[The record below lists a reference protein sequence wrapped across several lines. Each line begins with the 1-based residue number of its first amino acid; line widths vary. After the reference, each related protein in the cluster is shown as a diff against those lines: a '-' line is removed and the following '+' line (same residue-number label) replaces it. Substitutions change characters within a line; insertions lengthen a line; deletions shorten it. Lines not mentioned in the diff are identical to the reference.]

1 MTAVRLEKV
10 VKKYGDV
17 GAVHGID
24 LELQD
29 GKFTVLVGP
38 SGCGK
43 TTTLRMIAGLET
55 VTDGRIFIGD
65 IDVTHLEPKDRD
77 VSMVFQNYALYPHL
91 SVADNIAFPLMAR
104 GAKRADVQGRID
116 EVAEALEITPLL
128 GRKPKELS
136 GGQQQRVAIGRA
148 IVRQPKVFL
157 FDEPLSNL
165 DAKLRVEMRTELLR
179 LQRQLGTTAVY
190 VTHDQEEAM
199 TLSDVMV
206 VMRDGVICQQGKPV
220 EVYEKPVDTFVAG
233 FVGSPRMNLIKG
245 VMDQGVF
252 TFAGGLRMPI
262 SSSHIGETTLGV
274 RPEDVTLS
282 VGDTAGLAG
291 SAGLAGVVEIIE
303 LLGPR
308 AIVALKARNTS
319 LTAVVEAAGL
329 SGITEGAEVQVRF
342 RESKLHLFG
351 ADGRRI

>member
-1 MTAVRLEKV
+1 VNVRLEKV

-43 TTTLRMIAGLET
+43 TTTLRMIAGLES

-65 IDVTHLEPKDRD
+65 LDVTDLEPKDRD

-91 SVADNIAFPLMAR
+91 TVADNIAFPLMAR
-104 GAKRADVQGRID
+104 GAKRADVQERID
-116 EVAEALEITPLL
+116 EVAKALEITQLL

-148 IVRQPKVFL
+148 IIRQPKVFL

-206 VMRDGVICQQGKPV
+206 VMRDGVICQQGRPV
-220 EVYEKPVDTFVAG
+220 DVYEYPVDTFVAS

-245 VMDQGVF
+245 VTENGTF
-252 TFAGGLRMPI
+252 TFAGGLRRI
-262 SSSHIGETTLGV
+262 TGK
-274 RPEDVTLS
+274 RLS
-282 VGDTAGLAG
+282 AY
-291 SAGLAGVVEIIE
+291 
-303 LLGPR
+303 
-308 AIVALKARNTS
+308 AR
-319 LTAVVEAAGL
+319 
-329 SGITEGAEVQVRF
+329 
-342 RESKLHLFG
+342 KMCC
-351 ADGRRI
+351 

>member
-1 MTAVRLEKV
+1 MNVRLEKV

-43 TTTLRMIAGLET
+43 TTTLRMIAGLES

-65 IDVTHLEPKDRD
+65 LDVTDLEPKDRD

-116 EVAEALEITPLL
+116 EVATALEITQLL

-148 IVRQPKVFL
+148 IIRQPKVFL

-206 VMRDGVICQQGKPV
+206 VMRDGVICQQGRPV
-220 EVYEKPVDTFVAG
+220 DVYEYPVDTFVAS

-245 VMDQGVF
+245 VTENGTF
-252 TFAGGLRMPI
+252 TFAGGLRVAVDSP
-262 SSSHIGETTLGV
+262 HHGETTLGV
-274 RPEDVTLS
+274 RPEDVLLS
-282 VGDTAGLAG
+282 IGG
-291 SAGLAGVVEIIE
+291 SEGFGAVVEIIE

-308 AIVALKARNTS
+308 AIVALKARSTS
-319 LTAVVEAAGL
+319 LTAVVEASGL
-329 SGITEGAEVQVRF
+329 SGITEGANVQVSLRG
-342 RESKLHLFG
+342 SKLHLFG
-351 ADGRRI
+351 PDGCRL

>member
-1 MTAVRLEKV
+1 VTAVHLKKV
-10 VKKYGDV
+10 VKKYGEV

-55 VTDGRIFIGD
+55 VTDGKIFVGD
-65 IDVTHLEPKDRD
+65 LDVTDLEPKDRD

-91 SVADNIAFPLMAR
+91 TVAENIAFPLMAR
-104 GAKRADVQGRID
+104 GAKRSDVQGRIE
-116 EVAEALEITPLL
+116 EVAAALEITPLL

-220 EVYEKPVDTFVAG
+220 EVYEHPVDTFVAS
-233 FVGSPRMNLIKG
+233 FVGSPKMNLIKG
-245 VMDQGVF
+245 VIDHGSF
-252 TFAGGLRMPI
+252 TFAGGAHLPI
-262 SSSHIGETTLGV
+262 ESSHFGETTLGV
-274 RPEDVTLS
+274 RPEDVILS
-282 VGDTAGLAG
+282 VGGDEGIG
-291 SAGLAGVVEIIE
+291 GIVEIIE

-308 AIVALKARNTS
+308 AIVALKIRGTS

-329 SGITEGAEVQVRF
+329 TGISEGVEVRVRF

-351 ADGRRI
+351 PDGRRSG

>member
-1 MTAVRLEKV
+1 MTAVRLKKV

-55 VTDGRIFIGD
+55 VTDGHIFIGD
-65 IDVTHLEPKDRD
+65 LDVTDLEPKDRD

-91 SVADNIAFPLMAR
+91 TVAENIAFPLMAR
-104 GAKRADVQGRID
+104 GAKRADIQGRID
-116 EVAEALEITPLL
+116 EVAAALEITPLL

-148 IVRQPKVFL
+148 IIRQPKVFL

-206 VMRDGVICQQGKPV
+206 VMRDGVICQQGRP
-220 EVYEKPVDTFVAG
+220 EDVYEHPVDTFVAS

-245 VMDQGVF
+245 VIDDGVF
-252 TFAGGLRMPI
+252 TFAGGVGI
-262 SSSHIGETTLGV
+262 EITTSHFGETTLGV
-274 RPEDVTLS
+274 RPEDVILS
-282 VGDTAGLAG
+282 VGDDEGF
-291 SAGLAGVVEIIE
+291 AGVVEIIE

-308 AIVALKARNTS
+308 AIVTLKARSTL
-319 LTAVVEAAGL
+319 LTAVVEASGL
-329 SGITEGAEVQVRF
+329 SGITEGAGVRVRF

-351 ADGRRI
+351 VDGRRL

>member
-1 MTAVRLEKV
+1 MTVVRLEKV

-65 IDVTHLEPKDRD
+65 IDVTNLEPKDRD

-104 GAKRADVQGRID
+104 GAKRADVQGRIR

-233 FVGSPRMNLIKG
+233 FVGSPRMNLIQG
-245 VMDQGVF
+245 VMDHGAF
-252 TFAGGLRMPI
+252 TFAGGLRIPV
-262 SSSHIGETTLGV
+262 SSGHSGESTLGI
-274 RPEDVTLS
+274 RPEDVILS
-282 VGDTAGLAG
+282 V
-291 SAGLAGVVEIIE
+291 SAGEGFSGVVEIIE

-342 RESKLHLFG
+342 RESKLHLFD
-351 ADGRRI
+351 ADGLRI

>member
-1 MTAVRLEKV
+1 VTGVRLEKV
-10 VKKYGDV
+10 VKRYGDV
-17 GAVHGID
+17 EAVHGID

-43 TTTLRMIAGLET
+43 TTSLRMIAGLES
-55 VTDGRIFIGD
+55 VTDGHIFIGD
-65 IDVTHLEPKDRD
+65 RDVTDLEPKDRD

-91 SVADNIAFPLMAR
+91 TVAENIAFPLLAR
-104 GAKRADVQGRID
+104 GAKRSDVQPRIE
-116 EVAEALEITPLL
+116 EVAAALEITQLL
-128 GRKPKELS
+128 QRKPKELS

-206 VMRDGVICQQGKPV
+206 VMRDGLIRQQGKPV
-220 EVYEKPVDTFVAG
+220 DVYEKPADTFVAG
-233 FVGSPRMNLIKG
+233 FVGSPRMNLIVG
-245 VMDQGVF
+245 HNEGGIF
-252 TFAGGLRMPI
+252 TFKNGLYTRVARAA
-262 SSSHIGETTLGV
+262 SGEATLGV
-274 RPEDVTLS
+274 RPEDVILS
-282 VGDTAGLAG
+282 VDSVEGFP
-291 SAGLAGVVEIIE
+291 GVVEIIE

-308 AIVALKARNTS
+308 AIVALEALGTK
-319 LTAVVEAAGL
+319 LTAVVEASAL
-329 SGITEGAEVQVRF
+329 SGITEGAPVRVHF
-342 RESKLHLFG
+342 RDGKCHLFG
-351 ADGRRI
+351 SDGVRIP

>member
-1 MTAVRLEKV
+1 VKVRLEKV

-43 TTTLRMIAGLET
+43 TTTLRMIAGLES

-65 IDVTHLEPKDRD
+65 LDVTDLEPKDRD

-91 SVADNIAFPLMAR
+91 TVAENIAFPLMAR
-104 GAKRADVQGRID
+104 GAKRADIQNRID
-116 EVAEALEITPLL
+116 EVATALEITSLL

-148 IVRQPKVFL
+148 IIRQPKVFL

-206 VMRDGVICQQGKPV
+206 VMRDGVICQQGRPV
-220 EVYEKPVDTFVAG
+220 DVYEYPVDTFVAG

-245 VMDQGVF
+245 VCDHGTF
-252 TFAGGLRMPI
+252 TFAGGLRVEI
-262 SSSHIGETTLGV
+262 NSSHLGETTLGV
-274 RPEDVTLS
+274 RPEDVLLS
-282 VGDTAGLAG
+282 VDGGTDGADGFA
-291 SAGLAGVVEIIE
+291 AVVEIIE

-308 AIVALKARNTS
+308 AIVSLKARSTS

-329 SGITEGAEVQVRF
+329 SGITEGAHVQVHLRM
-342 RESKLHLFG
+342 SKLHLFG
-351 ADGRRI
+351 PDGGRL

>member
-65 IDVTHLEPKDRD
+65 IDVTDLEPKDRD

-104 GAKRADVQGRID
+104 GAKRAHVQGRID

-245 VMDQGVF
+245 VMDHGAF
-252 TFAGGLRMPI
+252 TFVGGLRIPV
-262 SSSHIGETTLGV
+262 SSGHVGEATLGI
-274 RPEDVTLS
+274 RPEDVILS
-282 VGDTAGLAG
+282 ISSGEGF
-291 SAGLAGVVEIIE
+291 SGVVEIIE

-308 AIVALKARNTS
+308 AIVALKVRNTS

-342 RESKLHLFG
+342 RESKLHLFD
-351 ADGRRI
+351 ADGLRI

>member
-1 MTAVRLEKV
+1 MKVRLEKV

-43 TTTLRMIAGLET
+43 TTTLRMIAGLEN

-65 IDVTHLEPKDRD
+65 LDVTDLEPKDRD

-91 SVADNIAFPLMAR
+91 TVAENIAFPLMAR

-116 EVAEALEITPLL
+116 EVASALEITALL
-128 GRKPKELS
+128 ARKPKELS

-148 IVRQPKVFL
+148 IIRQPKVFL

-179 LQRQLGTTAVY
+179 LQRQLGTTVVY

-206 VMRDGVICQQGKPV
+206 VMRDGVISQQGRPV
-220 EVYEKPVDTFVAG
+220 DVYEYPIDTFVAS
-233 FVGSPRMNLIKG
+233 FVGSPRMNLING
-245 VMDQGVF
+245 VSDHGTF
-252 TFAGGLRMPI
+252 TFAGGLNVRIESPNM
-262 SSSHIGETTLGV
+262 GEATLGV
-274 RPEDVTLS
+274 RPEDVILS
-282 VGDTAGLAG
+282 VDGTEGFGA
-291 SAGLAGVVEIIE
+291 VVEIIE

-308 AIVALKARNTS
+308 AIVALKARSTS
-319 LTAVVEAAGL
+319 LTAVIEASGL
-329 SGITEGAEVQVRF
+329 SGISEGAQVQVRF

-351 ADGRRI
+351 ADGHRI

>member
-65 IDVTHLEPKDRD
+65 LDVTDLEPKDRD

-91 SVADNIAFPLMAR
+91 TVADNIAFPLMAR
-104 GAKRADVQGRID
+104 GAKRVDVQRRID
-116 EVAEALEITPLL
+116 EVAAALEITPLL

-148 IVRQPKVFL
+148 IIRQPKVFL

-206 VMRDGVICQQGKPV
+206 VMRDGVICQQGRPV

-245 VMDQGVF
+245 VIVHGVF
-252 TFAGGLRMPI
+252 TFAGGLRIPI
-262 SSSHIGETTLGV
+262 DSDYSGEVTLGI
-274 RPEDVTLS
+274 RPEDVILN
-282 VGDTAGLAG
+282 VAGDEGF
-291 SAGLAGVVEIIE
+291 AGVVEIIE

-308 AIVALKARNTS
+308 AIVALKTRTTS
-319 LTAVVEAAGL
+319 LTAVVEASGL
-329 SGITEGAEVQVRF
+329 SGITEGAEVRVRF

-351 ADGRRI
+351 SDGRRL